1 MLLNSMKRLFFI
13 IAILFLIGA
22 GCSGQ
27 PFSTGSDQSQTTSD
41 GLVGVESNAN
51 ASLVNNLPSS
61 FDAKVAFASQA
72 PFGDWGMPYQEA
84 CEEASMILA
93 AKYFKKEPLD
103 KNIMDEEILK
113 LTKWEDD
120 NGYPIDLTAAQ
131 VVEVLNKYFGIK
143 SSVTS
148 DVTTDVIKHELV
160 AGNLIILPLAGRDIG
175 NPYFQTPGPLYHM
188 LVVRGYN
195 KTEFI
200 TNDPGTKRGEVYRY
214 KYNVLLSAAHDWT
227 GGVRIYKD
235 PRPEPDMSKG
245 AKVMIVVEK

>member
-1 MLLNSMKRLFFI
+1 MKRLFFI
-13 IAILFLIGA
+13 ISILFLVGA

-27 PFSTGSDQSQTTSD
+27 PLSTGSDQSSTTSD
-41 GLVGVESNAN
+41 GLIGVESNTN
-51 ASLVNNLPSS
+51 ASLANNLPAS
-61 FDAKVAFASQA
+61 FDVKVAFASQA
-72 PFGDWGMPYQEA
+72 PLGDWGMPYQEA
-84 CEEASMILA
+84 CEEASMVMA
-93 AKYFKKEPLD
+93 AKYFKNEKLD
-103 KNIMDEEILK
+103 SNIMNDEILK
-113 LTKWEDD
+113 LAKWEND

-131 VVEVLNKYFGIK
+131 VVEVLDKYFGIK
-143 SSVTS
+143 SSATS
-148 DVTTDVIKHELV
+148 NVTTDVIKHELV

-195 KTEFI
+195 KTDFI
-200 TNDPGTKRGEVYRY
+200 TNDPGTKRGEAYRY
-214 KYNVLLSAAHDWT
+214 KYNVLLSAVHDWT

>member
-1 MLLNSMKRLFFI
+1 MKRLFFI
-13 IAILFLIGA
+13 IAILFLVGA

-27 PFSTGSDQSQTTSD
+27 SFSVGSGQSQTTSD
-41 GLVGVESNAN
+41 GLVGVESNTN
-51 ASLVNNLPSS
+51 ASLANNLPSS
-61 FDAKVAFASQA
+61 FDAKVSFASQA
-72 PFGDWGMPYQEA
+72 PLGDWGMPYQEA
-84 CEEASMILA
+84 CEEASMIIA
-93 AKYFKKEPLD
+93 VKYFKKEPLD

-113 LTKWEDD
+113 LTKWEGD

-131 VVEVLNKYFGIK
+131 VVEVLDKYFDIK

-148 DVTTDVIKHELV
+148 SVTTDVIKHELV

-175 NPYFQTPGPLYHM
+175 NPYYSQPGPLYHM

-195 KTEFI
+195 KTDFI
-200 TNDPGTKRGEVYRY
+200 TNDPGTKRGEAYRY
-214 KYNVLLSAAHDWT
+214 KYNVLLSAVHDWT

-245 AKVMIVVEK
+245 ARVMIMVEK